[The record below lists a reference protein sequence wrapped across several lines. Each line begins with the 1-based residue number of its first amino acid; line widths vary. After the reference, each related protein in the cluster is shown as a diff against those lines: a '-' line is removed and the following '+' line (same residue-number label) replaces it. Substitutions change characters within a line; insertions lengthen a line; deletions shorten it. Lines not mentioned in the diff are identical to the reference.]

1 MTSECHVHLCVR
13 AHSDIHSGCGEECQA
28 RHPGTDTCY
37 RMHPSRP
44 HTHTLW
50 TGHYQAAPS
59 LGSPQLGAGKHIQAP
74 TTPPAMTPPI
84 ADWVGHGC
92 LSACLHF
99 ACVRVSVSV
108 FFCALVRVRRA
119 RALCVCVRAHARVE
133 LHAQRNRMVCVC
145 LLLMA
150 YVACDQLHTTYT
162 HACTHTQQ
170 SAMVGG
176 LYGSQGGYNR
186 SPPVSG
192 GLYGSQGGY
201 SPRDQRQH
209 YGSLYS
215 TFGGDRQGVYDLY
228 GR

>member
-1 MTSECHVHLCVR
+1 MR
-13 AHSDIHSGCGEECQA
+13 
-28 RHPGTDTCY
+28 
-37 RMHPSRP
+37 PSRP

-59 LGSPQLGAGKHIQAP
+59 LGSPQLGAGKHVPAP
-74 TTPPAMTPPI
+74 ATPPAMTPPI
-84 ADWVGHGC
+84 ADWVGHRC
-92 LSACLHF
+92 LSAFCLC
-99 ACVRVSVSV
+99 AC
-108 FFCALVRVRRA
+108 FCFCLFVCTCACA
-119 RALCVCVRAHARVE
+119 CVRAHARVH
-133 LHAQRNRMVCVC
+133 LRAQRNS
-145 LLLMA
+145 MA
-150 YVACDQLHTTYT
+150 YVACDQLHATYT

-170 SAMVGG
+170 SAMGGG

-186 SPPVSG
+186 SPPASG

-201 SPRDQRQH
+201 SRDQRQH